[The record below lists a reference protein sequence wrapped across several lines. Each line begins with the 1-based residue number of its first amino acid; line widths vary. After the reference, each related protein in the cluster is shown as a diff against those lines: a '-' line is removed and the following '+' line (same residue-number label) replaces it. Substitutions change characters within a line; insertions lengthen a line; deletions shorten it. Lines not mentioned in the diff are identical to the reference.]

1 MSIKNNFSVLTD
13 DSSEYSSNSNYSDNL
28 SNSSSDNSSSDN
40 LSNSSSDNYF
50 SDNSSN
56 SSYQEIESCDWV
68 LAIPFI
74 VRNKTLYVL
83 SVLDKQFKEW
93 TFISGKVEDNESCND
108 AVIREVKEETKNCVE
123 IQLTAWNHKIFTTE
137 YNIRGKV
144 RKFKV
149 YMIDITNI
157 DYTMLLHYQK
167 NINTCFK
174 NTKLKEKQFNENLD
188 INFNDLNT
196 FMKRKDLWVFMH
208 QIFKNEYFK
217 KYLNELISFQKK

>member
-1 MSIKNNFSVLTD
+1 MSFKNNFSILTD
-13 DSSEYSSNSNYSDNL
+13 NSSENFLDNSSNS
-28 SNSSSDNSSSDN
+28 SNSSSDNSS
-40 LSNSSSDNYF
+40 NSSDDSFY
-50 SDNSSN
+50 STISS
-56 SSYQEIESCDWV
+56 ESCDWV

-74 VRNKTLYVL
+74 VKNNTLYVL

-93 TFISGKVEDNESCND
+93 TFISGKVENNESCND

-137 YNIRGKV
+137 YNIRGKI
-144 RKFKV
+144 RNFNV

-167 NINTCFK
+167 NINGCFK
-174 NTKLKEKQFNENLD
+174 KTKLNGKQFNENLD
-188 INFNDLNT
+188 INFNDLKI
-196 FMKRKDLWVFMH
+196 FMKRNDLWVFMH

-217 KYLNELISFQKK
+217 QYVTELITFQKK